1 MYTRGAVGMKLAI
14 LIISLVLFV
23 LGACGF
29 FVLLMRGWESILV
42 YPLAAMMYVG
52 LGIALYFASTWWTR
66 EED

>member
-29 FVLLMRGWESILV
+29 FVLLMRGVGINLGLSARGHDVRRPWDCALFRLDLV
-42 YPLAAMMYVG
+42 D
-52 LGIALYFASTWWTR
+52 T
-66 EED
+66 